1 MDSRFFS
8 YSFTFFVFSL
18 AYVKMIR
25 YLYNHYEY
33 YVT

>member
-8 YSFTFFVFSL
+8 YSFIFFVLSL
-18 AYVKMIR
+18 AYPKMIC
-25 YLYNHYEY
+25 YLCNHYEY